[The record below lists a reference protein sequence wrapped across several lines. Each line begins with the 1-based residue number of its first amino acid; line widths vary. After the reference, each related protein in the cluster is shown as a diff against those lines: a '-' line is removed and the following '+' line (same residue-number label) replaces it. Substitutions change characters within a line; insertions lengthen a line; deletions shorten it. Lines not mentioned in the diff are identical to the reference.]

1 MVDYVALICSNIA
14 TITYNFIGGIMKN
27 FVKVLLSLFFA
38 ISVTTSSWAVV
49 MVSWGGAYTE
59 SQKLGYGDPAAKK
72 LGIPVD
78 WVDYS
83 GGLSEIKA
91 QIAAGAITWDVIDV
105 YAMDTIIG
113 CDEGLFVEFDFDK
126 DFPPAPDGTPASE
139 DFFTTMPSKCA
150 VGNILYSWTYAY
162 HDEKI
167 GSKKPKNI
175 KDFFNT
181 KKWPGKRG
189 IYKSA
194 MHNLE
199 IALAADGVKPR
210 KGGSKLYEILE
221 TDAGLDRAFNKIK
234 ELCTDPKGGCVFWSA
249 GAKPPELLMQG
260 EVVMATGWNGR
271 FFNAEIGEGAPL
283 KQVWD
288 AQGLDYQY
296 MSIVKGGPNQADA
309 MKAVAEM
316 TSTHG
321 LAGSAKYIAYAPWR
335 KSSLKV
341 IEAGEPWYK
350 DGKTNMMEQMP
361 THPNNT
367 KNYFLVDPIF
377 WADNSTE
384 IGERWEAMKAG
395 L

>member
-1 MVDYVALICSNIA
+1 MIDSIELICSNIM
-14 TITYNFIGGIMKN
+14 ITNNFIGGIMKN
-27 FVKVLLSLFFA
+27 IIKALLLLFFA
-38 ISVTTSSWAVV
+38 VSVTTSSWAVV

-72 LGIPVD
+72 LGIPID

-91 QIAAGAITWDVIDV
+91 QIAAGAITWDVIDL

-126 DFPPAPDGTPASE
+126 DFPPAPDGTPASQ
-139 DFFTTMPSKCA
+139 DMFTTMPSKCA

-167 GSKKPKNI
+167 GSKKPKKI

-199 IALAADGVKPR
+199 IALAADGVKPG
-210 KGGSKLYEILE
+210 KGGSKIYEILE

>member
-1 MVDYVALICSNIA
+1 MIDSIELICSNIM
-14 TITYNFIGGIMKN
+14 ITNNFIGGIMKN
-27 FVKVLLSLFFA
+27 IIKALLLLFFA
-38 ISVTTSSWAVV
+38 VSVTTSSWAVV

-72 LGIPVD
+72 LGIPID

-83 GGLSEIKA
+83 GGLSEVKA
-91 QIAAGAITWDVIDV
+91 QKAAGAITWDIIDV

-167 GSKKPKNI
+167 GSKKPKKI

-199 IALAADGVKPR
+199 IALAADGVKPG
-210 KGGSKLYEILE
+210 KGGSKIYEILE